1 MTNTKQDRAFI
12 ESVIPAQLLEDC
24 IGWISDKMSPE
35 DVFSTAELSQW
46 AEDNG
51 YVKEDV

>member
-1 MTNTKQDRAFI
+1 MTAASQDRAFI
-12 ESVIPAQLLEDC
+12 ESVIPAQILEDC

-35 DVFSTAELSQW
+35 DVFSTAELGQW

-51 YVKEDV
+51 YVTEEV